1 MPTWLYEVSP
11 PLAALIMVAF
21 IESVALVGLV
31 LVRRHLIPRLQYDD
45 GANDA
50 VSGTVQAIGVFY
62 GITVGLIAVGVWN
75 TNSNASELVSK
86 EATSISA
93 LYRDVGGY
101 PSPLRE
107 ELRKG
112 LRDYTVFVIE
122 RAWPAQRRGE
132 GQSINEGT
140 YILDDFQQK
149 LHSFQPANVGQAAI
163 HAETLRAYNNLLEY
177 RRLRIDAVSSGLST
191 VMWAV
196 IWVGAVI
203 SIGIAYFFNIPD
215 IKLHAVLVA
224 LMGGFL
230 AMVLFMIIINDK
242 PFYGAVSISSDPYK
256 LILERVIDVSK

>member
-1 MPTWLYEVSP
+1 MPIWLYEVSP
-11 PLAALIMVAF
+11 PIAALIMVAF
-21 IESVALVGLV
+21 VEAVALVGLV
-31 LVRRHLIPRLQYDD
+31 LVRRQLIPRLHYDD

-75 TNSNASELVSK
+75 TYSNASDLVSR
-86 EATSISA
+86 EATAIST

-122 RAWPAQRRGE
+122 RAWPAQRRGQ
-132 GQSINEGT
+132 GQSVNEGT
-140 YILDDFQQK
+140 LIIDDFQHK
-149 LHSFQPANVGQAAI
+149 LHSFQPVNAAQIAI

-177 RRLRIDAVSSGLST
+177 RRLRIDAVAGGLSS

-196 IWVGAVI
+196 IWVGAAI

-215 IKLHAVLVA
+215 IKLHAILVA

>member
-1 MPTWLYEVSP
+1 MPIWLYEVSP
-11 PLAALIMVAF
+11 PI
-21 IESVALVGLV
+21 VALVMVVFIEAASLAGLV
-31 LVRRHLIPRLQYDD
+31 LVRRHVIPRLHYDD

-62 GITVGLIAVGVWN
+62 GITVGLIAVAVWN
-75 TNSNASELVSK
+75 TNSNAQGLVSH
-86 EATSISA
+86 EAAAISA
-93 LYRDVGGY
+93 LYRDVSSY

-107 ELRKG
+107 ELRASM
-112 LRDYTVFVIE
+112 RDYTVFLVE
-122 RAWPAQRRGE
+122 RAWTAQQKGQ

-140 YILDDFQQK
+140 FLLDEFQRK
-149 LHSFQPANVGQAAI
+149 LNSFQPANAAQTVL

-177 RRLRIDAVSSGLST
+177 RRLRIDAVAGGLSS

-196 IWVGAVI
+196 IWVGAAI

-215 IKLHAVLVA
+215 IKLHAILVA

-242 PFYGAVSISSDPYK
+242 PFYGSRSISSDPYK